1 MFAFALVLE
10 RKDALPLGLIGFHSN
25 RWRRACILECMNLTV
40 IAECVVALWFL
51 ERTHFVAIGECFGT
65 LRFLERYTGAQRYEL
80 GSDTRS
86 LRKSW

>member
-1 MFAFALVLE
+1 MNDYNVAVLYQ
-10 RKDALPLGLIGFHSN
+10 F
-25 RWRRACILECMNLTV
+25 
-40 IAECVVALWFL
+40 
-51 ERTHFVAIGECFGT
+51 IGECFGT